1 MRDASKSVA
10 RGPAIDVRVQNFL
23 WLFPLGFLGHA
34 VLWIH
39 RRGGMDFALRLDRE
53 LWSPGSFM
61 LPEWNLLLNWVLWF
75 GLAVYLPF
83 SRHKRS
89 TAVALAVLT
98 VTHFFHLDS
107 AVPNHYLL
115 IVVPAVL
122 VAVCPFR
129 SSGSTPVLVTLLR
142 LLVTLTYAFAALHK
156 LNPVHFSN
164 RSPAGRLVRPLLDN
178 LGIEELAWL
187 GIVAATL
194 SFAAEVL
201 IPVCLHRKRWRAFG
215 FYLGIVFHGTI
226 AGLGAADYSLVIC
239 ALYPVFLDKDESR
252 SLSRL
257 LRAASPRRIG
267 AALIAALVGTYVCC
281 FPLNP
286 THIEE
291 GDFEW
296 VYVLGPVLFLYAY
309 TAISLWPWLR
319 GNIDAGSSNSEP
331 RSRRFRPIVVVFGLV
346 YALNCFSPYVGLKY
360 FYSQTMFSGL
370 RASAA
375 NHFFIPKIELFGN
388 ERYVEVIE
396 LEVQTIPAELRESA
410 RPIRRIKR
418 RKSDRLILA
427 NWLASVVQ
435 NACQQPRMR
444 PVKLVYRDTH
454 SEVVQTIDDACATE
468 TGLGAPHP
476 FELYPRR
483 IRKPP
488 GEDTARTA
496 TPP

>member
-286 THIEE
+286 WRRQRATASRP
-291 GDFEW
+291 
-296 VYVLGPVLFLYAY
+296 LAGPRPARTL
-309 TAISLWPWLR
+309 T
-319 GNIDAGSSNSEP
+319 NSP
-331 RSRRFRPIVVVFGLV
+331 
-346 YALNCFSPYVGLKY
+346 
-360 FYSQTMFSGL
+360 
-370 RASAA
+370 
-375 NHFFIPKIELFGN
+375 
-388 ERYVEVIE
+388 
-396 LEVQTIPAELRESA
+396 
-410 RPIRRIKR
+410 
-418 RKSDRLILA
+418 
-427 NWLASVVQ
+427 
-435 NACQQPRMR
+435 
-444 PVKLVYRDTH
+444 RDT
-454 SEVVQTIDDACATE
+454 SSCTSDGPLISCRDRAPAAVTVAREPTAASSQPKGCAPTRVPGKPGQGGQDAVM
-468 TGLGAPHP
+468 
-476 FELYPRR
+476 
-483 IRKPP
+483 
-488 GEDTARTA
+488 
-496 TPP
+496 